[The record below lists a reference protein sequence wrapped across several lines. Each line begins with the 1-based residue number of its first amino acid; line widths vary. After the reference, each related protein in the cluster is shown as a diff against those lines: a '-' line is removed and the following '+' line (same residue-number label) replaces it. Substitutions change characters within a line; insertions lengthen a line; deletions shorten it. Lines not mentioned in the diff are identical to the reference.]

1 MVRGWV
7 HGKLLRTRAKEN
19 TKEDQLTSIA
29 VFDKYSGWIAE
40 WLEVSML
47 KTQDIDFIGNTK
59 RKSFKPEKLD
69 EL

>member
-1 MVRGWV
+1 M
-7 HGKLLRTRAKEN
+7 
-19 TKEDQLTSIA
+19 TSIA

-40 WLEVSML
+40 WLEVSIL
-47 KTQDIDFIGNTK
+47 KTQDINFIGNTK

>member
-7 HGKLLRTRAKEN
+7 HGKFLRTRAKEN

-40 WLEVSML
+40 WSEVSIL
-47 KTQDIDFIGNTK
+47 KTQVINFIGSTK
-59 RKSFKPEKLD
+59 RKSFRPEKRDKL
-69 EL
+69 

>member
-7 HGKLLRTRAKEN
+7 HGKLLRAHAKEN
-19 TKEDQLTSIA
+19 TKEDQLTNIA
-29 VFDKYSGWIAE
+29 VFDKYSGWMAE
-40 WLEVSML
+40 WLEVSIL
-47 KTQDIDFIGNTK
+47 KTQDINFIGNTK